1 MLYGAYHYYQKT
13 MKPLNLYSKAL
24 GKVATFDFLPLNK
37 SRVGR
42 HFLAGTEMVERFTRD
57 YPRPPFPFD
66 HTFID
71 GRRVGVEEEIVLSKP
86 FCDLRRFKREG
97 RHDDPRVL
105 IVAPMAGHY
114 ASLMRYTVKE
124 FLPDH
129 DVYITDWQNARD
141 VPLSEGDFGVEDFVD
156 YVMDF
161 LREIG
166 PGSNILSACQPCPLV
181 LAAVSALA
189 MKGDP
194 AQPKSMVL
202 MAGPVDPRIN
212 PSKMLK
218 NGDKISPDMLEK
230 LVIDRVPSAY
240 AGRGRRVYA
249 GFRQLSFFMSANFM
263 THIRKHWEFYR
274 NIVKDNVD
282 EAEAHR
288 VFYDNYMAVMDGT
301 ATFWKETVTRVF
313 FEHHLPK
320 GTFVHH
326 GQTVDP
332 GAVKKTALLTV
343 EGEND
348 EFCPPGQTEAAHALC
363 SRLPKKMRGHFV
375 QEGVGHYGVFSGSKF
390 SEHIAPLAKQF
401 MSTAAAGKAVPAKL
415 KL

>member
-1 MLYGAYHYYQKT
+1 MI
-13 MKPLNLYSKAL
+13 
-24 GKVATFDFLPLNK
+24 
-37 SRVGR
+37 
-42 HFLAGTEMVERFTRD
+42 ERFTRD
-57 YPRPPFPFD
+57 YPRPPFSLD
-66 HTFID
+66 HTVID
-71 GRRVGVEEEIVLSKP
+71 GRPVRVEEEIVLSKP

-97 RHDDPRVL
+97 RHSDPRVL

-114 ASLMRYTVKE
+114 ASLMRYTVQE

-141 VPLSEGDFGVEDFVD
+141 VPLSKGDFGIEDFVD

-166 PGSNILSACQPCPLV
+166 PGSHILSACQPCPLV
-181 LAAVSALA
+181 LTAVSVLA
-189 MKGDP
+189 MKDDP

-202 MAGPVDPRIN
+202 MAGPVDTRIN
-212 PSKMLK
+212 PSGMLK
-218 NGDKISPDMLEK
+218 NGDRLSPDMLEK
-230 LVIDRVPSAY
+230 LVIDRVPSGY

-249 GFRQLSFFMSANFM
+249 GFRQLSFFMSANLM

-274 NIVKDNVD
+274 NIVMDNVD

-320 GTFVHH
+320 GEFLHH
-326 GQTVDP
+326 GQRVDP
-332 GAVKKTALLTV
+332 GAIRKTALLTV

-348 EFCPPGQTEAAHALC
+348 EFCPPGQTEVAHALC
-363 SRLPKKMRGHFV
+363 ARLPKKMRGHFV

-390 SEHIAPLAKQF
+390 SQHIAPLVKQF
-401 MSTAAAGKAVPAKL
+401 MSAAAAGKPAPARL
-415 KL
+415 KR